1 MGWAKAFEKHVG
13 ASQIAVRKE
22 IATYMYEE
30 TVFVQKNRSWLS
42 LPRCKSLA
50 EGGVIETNKGVC
62 FSADGRRP

>member
-1 MGWAKAFEKHVG
+1 
-13 ASQIAVRKE
+13 
-22 IATYMYEE
+22 MYEE